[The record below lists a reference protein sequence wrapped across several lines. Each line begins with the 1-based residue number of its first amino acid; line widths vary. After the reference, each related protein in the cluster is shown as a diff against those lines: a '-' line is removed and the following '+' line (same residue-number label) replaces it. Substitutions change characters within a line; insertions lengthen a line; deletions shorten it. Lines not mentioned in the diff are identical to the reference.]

1 MIRQQPIGAEA
12 VADKGW
18 WRAHKWLLLRR
29 ISQLTIL
36 ALFLLG
42 PLAGIWLLQGNLSAS
57 VVLDTLVLTDP
68 YLLLQSLFAG
78 HWPLLTAWL
87 GAGIVLL
94 FYLVLGGRVYCSWVC
109 PMNIVTDSA
118 HWLRRR
124 LGISGAGMGF
134 KRQTRFWIMGMT
146 LATALVSGSIAWEL
160 INPVSLLH
168 RGILFGMGMA
178 WLVVLAIFLFDVFI
192 ARHGW
197 CGHLCPVGAFYSVLG
212 HKSVPRVSASLRRE
226 CNDCMDCYAICP
238 EPQVISPAL
247 RGEAQGQGPLILS
260 PQCTNCGRCID
271 VCSKN
276 VFHFSTRFNRTMETS
291 L

>member
-1 MIRQQPIGAEA
+1 MIRQQPIGADA
-12 VADKGW
+12 VATKGW
-18 WRAHKWLLLRR
+18 WRAYKWLLLRR
-29 ISQLTIL
+29 ISQLTVV

-42 PLAGIWLLQGNLSAS
+42 PLAGIWWLQGNLSAS
-57 VVLDTLVLTDP
+57 LVLDTLVLTDP

-94 FYLVLGGRVYCSWVC
+94 FYFVLGGRVYCSWVC
-109 PMNIVTDSA
+109 PMNIITDSA

-146 LATALVSGSIAWEL
+146 LVTALVSGSIAWEL

-168 RGILFGMGMA
+168 RGILFGMGVA

-212 HKSVPRVSASLRRE
+212 HKSVPRVSASRRSE
-226 CNDCMDCYAICP
+226 CNDCMDCYGVCP

-247 RGEAQGQGPLILS
+247 RGEAQGPLILS